1 MLTIENKLTQVDD
14 LLERMTKGLQLDKS
28 RYGRMIQSYEA
39 VKNWIDDDEVFFKPF
54 RYDVYPHGS
63 VRTGTTVKPFGSFEF
78 DLDIVIHLLP
88 GSITHTP
95 ARIYAEL
102 KRRLLEHGTYKEMI
116 ELKNRCIRLN
126 YAGDFHMDIL
136 PGVQESQWDNNRL
149 KVPDRDLNAWVSSN
163 PRGHADW
170 FLQRANTV
178 NKTTLKR
185 TLMAEN
191 LPVDDFDNKKP
202 LQCGVQLIKRYR
214 DLYFLK
220 DDTYK
225 TSSIIITT
233 LCGQLYTGEDSIFG
247 TIDAIIS
254 KIISQVRISSGCI
267 KVLNPVNADEDFTD
281 KWEAEPAYYTAFKN
295 FSEYL
300 YVQWQKLKG
309 NHGVIEESL
318 VMKSLFGEDVVVR
331 AQTQQTEAFEN
342 LRKQNAL
349 GVNRNTGAV
358 VAATSLLSNPIK
370 KINTFFGD

>member
-225 TSSIIITT
+225 TSSII
-233 LCGQLYTGEDSIFG
+233 QLYTGEDSIFG